1 MSPIKLLAQFFH
13 LERKDFLRSPSF
25 DTSLVILI
33 LMGLGALYFAV
44 VFVGLGIGIYF
55 IAEDVAPQ
63 NPFGWINQGIWVF
76 WLADLIFRYMGQKM
90 PITKIKPLLSMPISK
105 SNIVVFSMLKSVI
118 SPFNWLYLFLWIPLY
133 IVLLQQDLDPV
144 GVTTWILGVSVLFLA
159 NNFLNLWANNSQW
172 VFATAMG
179 ALIAAAAGKYFELF
193 DLKALSGGL
202 FEALY
207 QTPITLL
214 GALAWLAFLVWGSYR
229 FFLAGMFLDDRFSV
243 KTEVAR
249 TAKMAWLD
257 TMGRMGIFLKNDL
270 RLITRNKRAKM
281 AVLSGIFFLFYGL
294 LFFTNALEVYQ
305 GAYWKVFAGIFV
317 TGGFLFSFGGFV
329 PSWDSSYYPLMMT
342 QRITYADYLKAK
354 WWLIVWAT
362 LASTVLASF
371 YALMGWEVYL
381 AVLAGAAYNV
391 GINAHLVLLGG
402 AFVKTP
408 IDLTSAKKAFGD
420 KQAVN
425 LKTMLIA
432 LPKIALPMGI
442 YALGQW
448 IWDAQGGYLLL
459 IGLSML
465 GFGLRNPVLRWIER
479 IYKKEK
485 YDTIQAYKPKS

>member
-1 MSPIKLLAQFFH
+1 
-13 LERKDFLRSPSF
+13 
-25 DTSLVILI
+25 
-33 LMGLGALYFAV
+33 
-44 VFVGLGIGIYF
+44 
-55 IAEDVAPQ
+55 
-63 NPFGWINQGIWVF
+63 
-76 WLADLIFRYMGQKM
+76 
-90 PITKIKPLLSMPISK
+90 
-105 SNIVVFSMLKSVI
+105 
-118 SPFNWLYLFLWIPLY
+118 
-133 IVLLQQDLDPV
+133 
-144 GVTTWILGVSVLFLA
+144 
-159 NNFLNLWANNSQW
+159 
-172 VFATAMG
+172 
-179 ALIAAAAGKYFELF
+179 
-193 DLKALSGGL
+193 
-202 FEALY
+202 
-207 QTPITLL
+207 
-214 GALAWLAFLVWGSYR
+214 
-229 FFLAGMFLDDRFSV
+229 LDDRFSV

-249 TAKMAWLD
+249 TTKMAWLD
-257 TMGRMGIFLKNDL
+257 SMGRMGIFLKNDL

-281 AVLSGIFFLFYGL
+281 AVLTGIFFLFYGL
-294 LFFTNALEVYQ
+294 LFFTNAIEVYQ

-459 IGLSML
+459 IGLSLL